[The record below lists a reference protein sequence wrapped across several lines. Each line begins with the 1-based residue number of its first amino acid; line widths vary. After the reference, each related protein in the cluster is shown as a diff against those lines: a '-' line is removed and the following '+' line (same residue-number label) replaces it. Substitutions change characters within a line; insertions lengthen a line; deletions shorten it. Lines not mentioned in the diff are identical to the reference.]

1 MQHDRITR
9 SAEIAYIV
17 LILAAAGL
25 VWREAS
31 LLPPAPYD
39 PLGPKS
45 FPLWVSYGLATLG
58 AAMLARI
65 ALGKALGRAGQ
76 SMVTGLSDVAA
87 HALSPWV
94 AVLTLLLA
102 FAYAAALSFRSVP
115 FLPATAIY
123 LFLACA
129 TLGSLSRKR
138 LIVAAVFAV
147 VAAVM
152 LDRLFRVFFQL
163 DLS

>member
-1 MQHDRITR
+1 
-9 SAEIAYIV
+9 
-17 LILAAAGL
+17 
-25 VWREAS
+25 
-31 LLPPAPYD
+31 
-39 PLGPKS
+39 
-45 FPLWVSYGLATLG
+45 
-58 AAMLARI
+58 MLARI

-76 SMVTGLSDVAA
+76 SMVTGLGDVAA